1 MRDHGPPDDAYG
13 GASRLP
19 TRTEPGGPRGS
30 HRQTQGR
37 FKIHRSTYTKAIRLK
52 KSGIVYVP
60 HTLCVWAVNQN
71 KQASVNQNIASGWIY
86 SQIPVL
92 WMHK

>member
-13 GASRLP
+13 GAARLP

-37 FKIHRSTYTKAIRLK
+37 FKIHRSTLRLV
-52 KSGIVYVP
+52 G
-60 HTLCVWAVNQN
+60 
-71 KQASVNQNIASGWIY
+71 
-86 SQIPVL
+86 
-92 WMHK
+92 